1 MNPSFNG
8 LYIFDLDGNNEYYI
22 VNANDNV
29 ILIYD
34 NNNKIQRFGIKRG
47 KGYSIF
53 DFSSNEYIGFLSSD
67 GQKGYNQFDLDGNW
81 IGYVK

>member
-8 LYIFDLDGNNEYYI
+8 LYLFDLKGDSEYFI

-29 ILIYD
+29 ILLFD
-34 NNNKIQRFGIKRG
+34 NDNEIRLFGVKRG
-47 KGYSIF
+47 NGYSIYDYKNQQYQSYF
-53 DFSSNEYIGFLSSD
+53 SSD
-67 GQKGYNQFDLDGNW
+67 GQKGFNQFDLNGKW